1 MACPFGQSPGVSPE
15 VKPTATGWQAR
26 KQHVIYLYAEY
37 VHLNWLQEVWT
48 SPLTEKPLLEPC
60 FAAAFHGI
68 ELCFLL
74 LAEFVADKRKL
85 LGLSHPIP
93 AVQYVAKRPRI
104 DMVATDIQE
113 QCMLLTEIID
123 GELEGS
129 PLSTSILA
137 LYAQIIDE
145 GLEDKTERQ
154 LLATCTADSVHV
166 LKAGC
171 PVDVVT
177 RVQIIDGE
185 LEDETERQSR
195 ATLTQAFPFE
205 ACPPTTRQ
213 TSHSPGLQRLADAVE
228 HGRGG
233 MTVAERNSLIKVVL
247 NITNTFDS
255 SFGRWTVG
263 LGIEHQLNE
272 LRVAAG
278 LPEEPRFRSR
288 AQNLDYSQLV
298 RPEIV
303 ESTLTAEEYVHSE
316 DFFFRTVHLGVECWA
331 FIAHNRVE
339 AALDLAA
346 AGHWHV
352 AAARIMQTSRLL
364 HYLGDHILLLTRDKI
379 RGLFGPFLSAAPEAA
394 ASPCP
399 AGVTVSISVQPAGPG
414 SGCAAACQGTA
425 TSDAAAAQQSA
436 ILAVYQQPDR
446 HAGLYNYAKALESVE
461 SALLGGFYYKHFLLA
476 KNVIGTS
483 AKDRKGRIMKI
494 IEERGRNGSPASAR
508 GRNNP
513 GG

>member
-74 LAEFVADKRKL
+74 LAEFVADKRK
-85 LGLSHPIP
+85 
-93 AVQYVAKRPRI
+93 YVAKRPRI

-113 QCMLLTEIID
+113 QCMLLTE
-123 GELEGS
+123 
-129 PLSTSILA
+129 
-137 LYAQIIDE
+137 
-145 GLEDKTERQ
+145 
-154 LLATCTADSVHV
+154 
-166 LKAGC
+166 
-171 PVDVVT
+171 
-177 RVQIIDGE
+177 IIDGE

-364 HYLGDHILLLTRDKI
+364 HYLGDHILLLTSMNLRDYLLLKVEIEGTSGEGSMAVKSFRDKI

-483 AKDRKGRIMKI
+483 AKGTMNRAVTALQHSFQAAVFPELDSARSLLGARMDAALADRKGRIMKI